1 MNDKQQLKK
10 LNLIRDELLKLH
22 EALMDFQ
29 VREYEK
35 LSGKIENRGKLYELM
50 TNHPLFYW
58 LRSLSGLIVSLD
70 EIDAKPENLENAED
84 LFAYIQKLL
93 SPNEEGNEFSQKYH
107 QAIQNFPD
115 ALVAHGKVVQLLKE

>member
-1 MNDKQQLKK
+1 MNNKLQLEKLKQIRNQL
-10 LNLIRDELLKLH
+10 LNLH

-35 LSGKIENRGKLYELM
+35 QFGKIENRGKLYELM

-70 EIDAKPENLENAED
+70 EIDAKPENLKNAKD
-84 LFAYIQKLL
+84 LFSYIQKLL
-93 SPNEEGNEFSQKYH
+93 LPDEEGNEFSQNYGK
-107 QAIQNFPD
+107 AIQSFPD
-115 ALVAHGKVVQLLKE
+115 VTVAHGKVVQLLKD